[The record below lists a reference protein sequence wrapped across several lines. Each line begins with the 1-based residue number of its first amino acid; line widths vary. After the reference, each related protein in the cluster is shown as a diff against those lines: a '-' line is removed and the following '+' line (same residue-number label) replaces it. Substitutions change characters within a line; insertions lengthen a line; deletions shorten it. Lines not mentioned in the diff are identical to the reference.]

1 MIKKINLKSKNLILN
16 ISEPD
21 WRKMFE
27 VYLNQDMMKHFVKDE
42 EIEANRKAIQKKLTP
57 ARNPPKKYHLIH
69 EKPPLCQFYYF
80 IRGLYFE
87 CGLPPLLR
95 PDPIKA
101 YEIFLQGFEENQDS
115 LCAYKIAATQSNP
128 KNRCRVKVD
137 KQKALFFLV
146 MSAILIDIQYQGNSL
161 DIHQQMNNVILV
173 YEEGYKLSDIL
184 IQRYGGAYFSNEM
197 KRVYSLMF
205 DYQFCENKLHT
216 QEKYDTLLMALQN
229 QIKTFGDQFCL
240 IYLFQ
245 LLIQKNTNNN
255 KNLKLFIDVCKSA
268 KKEGFRAALNLLLKE
283 FELLS
288 KAQRDHFFFLN
299 GREVFYEMYNFLKQ
313 FFGEPEKS
321 ELLNQVFLVNEFL
334 FEKQFFILQSS
345 LHYSL
350 TMRIRSKIY
359 EKGLGG
365 IPVNL
370 TLALESINKE
380 LSMPKSNENN
390 YAYANYV
397 AAKLKKKLN
406 YQYTDQQVDEHFEK
420 SYNQFISRL
429 KLDQNQNNAGKIVFL
444 YYLAKISKLW
454 SKKQNLLDHKKY
466 QQEALNFYLN
476 NTLTN
481 NNVTTLQFE
490 ILCIKIERNTHC
502 EGQASLYYG
511 HGRQNPQTQQ
521 QLQQNFSQS
530 QMNNGQSNV
539 NGFNQNPQ
547 QQINQ
552 SQLNQMN
559 GSKINGQDQMQQ
571 SNINGIHNNQNG
583 YQSNVQNNSQ
593 LGNQQNPQNLYQ
605 SQSKN
610 NMNQSN
616 INNQNNINSLSNNNN
631 QSSFNGN
638 NNFNN
643 QNNYSNNQSNH
654 PSNIHASFNNQNN
667 NMNGSAINNNPNN
680 YNSQNN
686 ANNTNIFMNNQGA
699 NSQSGMNNRN
709 FQAQQS
715 SSMNHSLANPASG
728 QQQQQSPSQQV
739 QFQPQI
745 SGGINQMNA
754 SNNIKASSGI
764 PYENQ
769 QNNMQNS
776 NIFAQ
781 QLLGNSSNPNSQ
793 DRQNYF
799 EAQQGTQQYNTNR
812 SQNINY
818 QQQYSPNMNN
828 SNLNKS
834 NNQQPIF
841 NNNSNENAG
850 FSQQQLQTNP
860 NNIDYVGL
868 NHQADIKTF
877 QELQNDNFPKN
888 STNMRGQQNG
898 QPPYQNNSSNIF
910 QQNQFKTINGSAEQ
924 LSPYKKSQP
933 NQSIFGN
940 NIQSKYLSF
949 GFQNFNISKPIQD
962 KINQLMIKRTFF
974 EPKDVIIL
982 DFLHRGNNYTTSEA
996 VILNR
1001 NPTPQQSQSLHSI
1014 KNMDINM
1021 ISADKLSKFR
1031 SYKKHMNI
1039 SPEDQL
1045 ILDGEPVVV
1054 KQFLISNPR
1063 EIDEMFYFIESQEKK
1078 LMNQSSSINNQSTN
1092 VNSLAYQQHLAQV
1105 FLGQSLIYIKGFSYQ
1120 PVSNDAISLYLFYPA
1135 QSQNLYG
1142 AMRKNQLSLLD
1153 KLLIAS
1159 YICDSLQNL
1168 HASSIFHLNLK
1179 PSNILFDRK
1188 KHPYLSGWEIRKK
1201 ENIQHAEENIDDDE
1215 QDDKYQ
1221 ISYGYTPPE
1230 VVNCINTQK
1239 SQVAIVNN
1247 FSTPQ
1252 KSQLASYATNSNPS
1266 FGPLNTMQ
1274 ALSQFGPNS
1283 DVWSLGMILHY
1294 LFFRIDSGE
1303 GNFCRDK
1310 RIYSGFN
1317 LIITEYAIG
1326 SNYFL
1331 DKIKELIEDM
1341 VKSNPDQRATLSHVK
1356 DLLQKLYIELDTQ
1369 IKQDYSPSRSQ
1380 YSSIKTSNTGYQSN
1394 YNSLNNHYNNYN
1406 NQASTHY
1413 SYNNNNGMHNTPQM
1427 QLGKQ
1432 YSGINRSNYS
1442 PNRYDMNSHDP
1453 YYNYSGSYNHFKSN
1467 VDPFVLNNNN
1477 NNNNYYDSANNYNS
1491 TSPIRNN
1498 HSQPF
1503 FSQKNVSTAYQH

>member
-57 ARNPPKKYHLIH
+57 ARKPPTKYHLIH

-87 CGLPPLLR
+87 CGIPNILR

-115 LCAYKIAATQSNP
+115 LCAYKIAATQCNP

-146 MSAILIDIQYQGNSL
+146 MSAILIDIQYEGNSL
-161 DIHQQMNNVILV
+161 DIRQQMFNVIQV

-205 DYQFCENKLHT
+205 DYQFCENKLHG
-216 QEKYDTLLMALQN
+216 QEKYDTLLIALQN
-229 QIKTFGDQFCL
+229 QIKIFGDQFCL

-245 LLIQKNTNNN
+245 TLIQKNVNIS
-255 KNLKLFIDVCKSA
+255 KNLKLFIDVCISG
-268 KKEGFRAALNLLLKE
+268 KKEAYRAALNLLLKE
-283 FELLS
+283 FDLLS
-288 KAQRDHFFFLN
+288 KAQRDHFFFFN
-299 GREVFYEMYNFLKQ
+299 KREVFYEMYNFLK
-313 FFGEPEKS
+313 FFGGPEKS
-321 ELLNQVFLVNEFL
+321 ELIQQVFQVNEFL

-345 LHYSL
+345 LHYSQ

-365 IPVNL
+365 IPINL

-380 LSMPKSNENN
+380 LSMPKQNENS

-397 AAKLKKKLN
+397 AAKLKRKLN
-406 YQYTDQQVDEHFEK
+406 YQYTDQQVNEHFQK
-420 SYNQFISRL
+420 SYNQFTSRL
-429 KLDQNQNNAGKIVFL
+429 QSQQNQKTANIVCL
-444 YYLAKISKLW
+444 YYLARISKLW
-454 SKKQNLLDHKKY
+454 SKNFLDTKKFY
-466 QQEALNFYLN
+466 LEALNLYLN
-476 NTLTN
+476 NKITN
-481 NNVTTLQFE
+481 NNVTTLQYE
-490 ILCIKIERNTHC
+490 ILCIKIEKKTNSQ
-502 EGQASLYYG
+502 GQASLYYG
-511 HGRQNPQTQQ
+511 HGIQSPQAQQ
-521 QLQQNFSQS
+521 QLQSQS
-530 QMNNGQSNV
+530 QMINNNNNPQNLGQSNI

-547 QQINQ
+547 QQMNQ

-559 GSKINGQDQMQQ
+559 GSKINGLEQMQQ
-571 SNINGIHNNQNG
+571 SNLNGIQNSQNG
-583 YQSNVQNNSQ
+583 FYQQNNGQNSSQ
-593 LGNQQNPQNLYQ
+593 LGNQQNSQNLYQ
-605 SQSKN
+605 SQLNN

-616 INNQNNINSLSNNNN
+616 INNPNNLQSN
-631 QSSFNGN
+631 FNGN

-643 QNNYSNNQSNH
+643 QSNYQNNQNNL
-654 PSNIHASFNNQNN
+654 PSNMHASFNNQNN
-667 NMNGSAINNNPNN
+667 NMNGSVINTNPNN
-680 YNSQNN
+680 YNAQNN
-686 ANNTNIFMNNQGA
+686 ANNSNIFMNNQG
-699 NSQSGMNNRN
+699 NNYQSGINNRN
-709 FQAQQS
+709 IQAQQS
-715 SSMNHSLANPASG
+715 SSMNHSLPNTAHG
-728 QQQQQSPSQQV
+728 QQQQQQINQSSPPQQV

-745 SGGINQMNA
+745 SGGVNYMNA
-754 SNNIKASSGI
+754 SNNIKASNAL

-769 QNNMQNS
+769 QNNLQNS
-776 NIFAQ
+776 NILAQ
-781 QLLGNSSNPNSQ
+781 QLLGSSSNPNSQ

-799 EAQQGTQQYNTNR
+799 EAQQGNQQFNTNR
-812 SQNINY
+812 SQNVNY
-818 QQQYSPNMNN
+818 QQQHSPNI
-828 SNLNKS
+828 NKS
-834 NNQQPIF
+834 NSQQPIF
-841 NNNSNENAG
+841 NYNNNENAG
-850 FSQQQLQTNP
+850 LSQQQLQTNP

-868 NHQADIKTF
+868 NYQGDIKTF
-877 QELQNDNFPKN
+877 QTQQNENFPKN
-888 STNMRGQQNG
+888 SMNQRNQNG
-898 QPPYQNNSSNIF
+898 SQPFQNNSANGNIF
-910 QQNQFKTINGSAEQ
+910 QQNQFKTMNGSAEQ

-949 GFQNFNISKPIQD
+949 GFSNFNISKPIQD

-974 EPKDVIIL
+974 DPKDVIIL
-982 DFLHRGNNYTTSEA
+982 DFLHRGSNYTTSEA

-1001 NPTPQQSQSLHSI
+1001 NPVPQQSQSLHSI

-1063 EIDEMFYFIESQEKK
+1063 EVDEMFYFIESQEKK

-1135 QSQNLYG
+1135 QSYNLYG
-1142 AMRKNQLSLLD
+1142 AMRKNLFSLLD

-1179 PSNILFDRK
+1179 PSNILFDSK

-1201 ENIQHAEENIDDDE
+1201 EKIQQAEENIDDDE

-1221 ISYGYTPPE
+1221 VSYGYTPPE
-1230 VVNCINTQK
+1230 VVNSINTQK
-1239 SQVAIVNN
+1239 PQVAMANN

-1266 FGPLNTMQ
+1266 FGPLNTVQ

-1283 DVWSLGMILHY
+1283 DVWSLGMIFHY

-1310 RIYSGFN
+1310 RVYAGFN

-1380 YSSIKTSNTGYQSN
+1380 YSSMKTSNTGYQSN
-1394 YNSLNNHYNNYN
+1394 YNSVNNQCNNYN

-1413 SYNNNNGMHNTPQM
+1413 SYNNNNGMHGTPQM

-1432 YSGINRSNYS
+1432 ISGINRSNYS
-1442 PNRYDMNSHDP
+1442 PNRYDMNNHDP
-1453 YYNYSGSYNHFKSN
+1453 FYNNGGSYNHFKSN

-1477 NNNNYYDSANNYNS
+1477 NNYYDSAFNYNS
-1491 TSPIRNN
+1491 TSPMRN
-1498 HSQPF
+1498 HPSQPF
-1503 FSQKNVSTAYQH
+1503 FSQKNFSTAFQH

>member
-16 ISEPD
+16 ITEPD
-21 WRKMFE
+21 WKKMFE
-27 VYLNQDMMKHFVKDE
+27 VYLNQDMMKYFVKDE

-161 DIHQQMNNVILV
+161 DIRQQMNNVILV

-216 QEKYDTLLMALQN
+216 QEKYNTLLMALQN
-229 QIKTFGDQFCL
+229 QIKIFGDQFCL

-299 GREVFYEMYNFLKQ
+299 GREVFYEMYNFLKS
-313 FFGEPEKS
+313 FGGEP
-321 ELLNQVFLVNEFL
+321 ELLNQVFQVNEFL

-350 TMRIRSKIY
+350 TMRIRSKFY
-359 EKGLGG
+359 KRGLGG
-365 IPVNL
+365 MPINL
-370 TLALESINKE
+370 TLALESIQKE
-380 LSMPKSNENN
+380 LDMPKQNENN

-406 YQYTDQQVDEHFEK
+406 YQYTDQQVNEHFQK
-420 SYNQFISRL
+420 SFHQFTLRLENEQNKNSASR
-429 KLDQNQNNAGKIVFL
+429 IVYL
-444 YYLAKISKLW
+444 YYLARISELW
-454 SKKQNLLDHKKY
+454 SKKSLDQKNFY
-466 QQEALNFYLN
+466 IDALNFYLN
-476 NTLTN
+476 NKYTN

-490 ILCIKIERNTHC
+490 ILCIKIEKKTNNQ
-502 EGQASLYYG
+502 GYASLYYG
-511 HGRQNPQTQQ
+511 LAVQSPQTQQ
-521 QLQQNFSQS
+521 QLQQQDFQ
-530 QMNNGQSNV
+530 QNNAQNLGQSNI
-539 NGFNQNPQ
+539 NGFYQNPQ
-547 QQINQ
+547 QQMNQ
-552 SQLNQMN
+552 SQMNQIN
-559 GSKINGQDQMQQ
+559 GSKINGLDQMQQ
-571 SNINGIHNNQNG
+571 SNLNGIQNSQNG
-583 YQSNVQNNSQ
+583 YLQQNNVQNSSQ
-593 LGNQQNPQNLYQ
+593 LGNQQNSQNLYQ
-605 SQSKN
+605 SQLNN

-616 INNQNNINSLSNNNN
+616 INNQNNMNGQSNVN
-631 QSSFNGN
+631 QSSYNPN
-638 NNFNN
+638 NNFSN
-643 QNNYSNNQSNH
+643 QNNYPNNQ
-654 PSNIHASFNNQNN
+654 SNIHASFNNQNN
-667 NMNGSAINNNPNN
+667 NINNSAINNNANN
-680 YNSQNN
+680 YNSQSNP
-686 ANNTNIFMNNQGA
+686 NNTNIFMNNQGA
-699 NSQSGMNNRN
+699 NANNRN

-728 QQQQQSPSQQV
+728 QQQQQIYQQSPSQQA

-745 SGGINQMNA
+745 SGGLNNMNA
-754 SNNIKASSGI
+754 SNNMKSSNAM

-769 QNNMQNS
+769 QNNLQNS
-776 NIFAQ
+776 NIIAQ
-781 QLLGNSSNPNSQ
+781 QLLGNNSNPNSQ

-812 SQNINY
+812 SQNINL
-818 QQQYSPNMNN
+818 QQQYSPNM
-828 SNLNKS
+828 NKS

-841 NNNSNENAG
+841 NYSNNENGG

-868 NHQADIKTF
+868 NHQGQGDIKTF
-877 QELQNDNFPKN
+877 QTLQNDNLPKN
-888 STNMRGQQNG
+888 SMNMRSQNG

-910 QQNQFKTINGSAEQ
+910 QQNQSRNMNGSAEQ

-974 EPKDVIIL
+974 DPKDVIIL
-982 DFLHRGNNYTTSEA
+982 DFLHRGSNYTTSEA

-1001 NPTPQQSQSLHSI
+1001 NPVPQQSQSLHSI
-1014 KNMDINM
+1014 KNMDVNM

-1135 QSQNLYG
+1135 QSFNLYG
-1142 AMRKNQLSLLD
+1142 AMRKNLFSLLD

-1179 PSNILFDRK
+1179 PSNILFDIK

-1201 ENIQHAEENIDDDE
+1201 QNVQHAEENIDDDE

-1230 VVNCINTQK
+1230 VLNSINSQK
-1239 SQVAIVNN
+1239 SQPTIANN

-1252 KSQLASYATNSNPS
+1252 KGQLSSYPTNSNPN
-1266 FGPLNTMQ
+1266 FGQLNTMQ

-1283 DVWSLGMILHY
+1283 DVWSLGMIFHY

-1310 RIYSGFN
+1310 RVYTGFN

-1380 YSSIKTSNTGYQSN
+1380 YSSMKTSNTGYQSN
-1394 YNSLNNHYNNYN
+1394 YNSVNNLYN

-1413 SYNNNNGMHNTPQM
+1413 SYNNINGMHSTPQM

-1432 YSGINRSNYS
+1432 ISGINRSNYS
-1442 PNRYDMNSHDP
+1442 PNRYDMNNYDP
-1453 YYNYSGSYNHFKSN
+1453 YYNNGNSYNHYKSN
-1467 VDPFVLNNNN
+1467 IDPFVLNNNN
-1477 NNNNYYDSANNYNS
+1477 NHYDSVHNFSS
-1491 TSPIRNN
+1491 TSPMRNQP
-1498 HSQPF
+1498 SQPF
-1503 FSQKNVSTAYQH
+1503 FSQKNFSTAFQH